1 MKNFNGRRFLS
12 FFLEKEVKKLY
23 GYPYLEFRFQ
33 EEIIMSTEQMKRC
46 PLFAGLREED
56 LKRMRAVASLKHVGK
71 KEILFG
77 EGEEAKGFYV
87 ILSGKVKLY
96 KISAEG
102 KEQILHVVSA
112 PDAFAEAAL
121 FLEGSYP
128 AFAEAL
134 AESQLLFFP
143 KREFIQLIER
153 NPKLS
158 INMIV
163 SLSHFLRRFASLIE
177 ELSLKE
183 VSSRVSK
190 YLVDLSLKSAKEGKN
205 PKEVDLDLSKNQLAS
220 KLGTISET
228 LSRTLTKMK
237 AKGIIDVRKNKI
249 VILNQEALRESASG
263 LKI

>member
-1 MKNFNGRRFLS
+1 
-12 FFLEKEVKKLY
+12 
-23 GYPYLEFRFQ
+23 
-33 EEIIMSTEQMKRC
+33 MSAELLKRC
-46 PLFAGLREED
+46 PLFAGLKEED
-56 LKRMRAVASLKHVGK
+56 LKRMRAVASLKRVGK

-77 EGEEAKGFYV
+77 EGEEARGFYV

-96 KISAEG
+96 KISPEG

-143 KREFIQLIER
+143 KKDFVQLIER
-153 NPKLS
+153 NPQLS

-163 SLSHFLRRFASLIE
+163 SLSQFLRRFASLIE

-183 VSSRVSK
+183 VSSRVAK
-190 YLVDLSLKSAKEGKN
+190 YLIDLSLKSSKEEKDRS
-205 PKEVDLDLSKNQLAS
+205 EVELDLSKSQLAS

-228 LSRTLTKMK
+228 LSRTLTKMR
-237 AKGIIDVRKNKI
+237 AKRVIDVKKNRI
-249 VILNQEALRESASG
+249 RILNRELLEEMASG
-263 LKI
+263 MKI

>member
-1 MKNFNGRRFLS
+1 
-12 FFLEKEVKKLY
+12 
-23 GYPYLEFRFQ
+23 
-33 EEIIMSTEQMKRC
+33 MSTELLKRC

-56 LKRMRAVASLKHVGK
+56 LKRIRAVASLKQVGK
-71 KEILFG
+71 KQILFG

-96 KISAEG
+96 KVSPEG

-134 AESQLLFFP
+134 ADSQLLFFP
-143 KREFIQLIER
+143 KRDFIQLIET
-153 NPKLS
+153 NPQLS

-183 VSSRVSK
+183 VSSRVAK
-190 YLVDLSLKSAKEGKN
+190 YLIDLSLKSAKEGKN

-237 AKGIIDVRKNKI
+237 AKGIIDVKKNKI
-249 VILNQEALRESASG
+249 LILNQEALRESASG

>member
-1 MKNFNGRRFLS
+1 
-12 FFLEKEVKKLY
+12 
-23 GYPYLEFRFQ
+23 
-33 EEIIMSTEQMKRC
+33 MSTDLLKRC
-46 PLFAGLREED
+46 PLFAGLRDEE
-56 LKRMRAVASLKHVGK
+56 LKRIRAIANLKHVGK
-71 KEILFG
+71 REVLFSD
-77 EGEEAKGFYV
+77 GEEAKGFYV
-87 ILSGKVKLY
+87 ILSGKIKLY
-96 KISAEG
+96 KISPEG
-102 KEQILHVVSA
+102 KEQILHIVSA

-134 AESQLLFFP
+134 TESQLLFFP
-143 KREFIQLIER
+143 KRDFIQLIEK

-183 VSSRVSK
+183 VSSRMAK
-190 YLVDLSLKSAKEGKN
+190 YLIDLSMRLSKEGKN
-205 PKEVDLDLSKNQLAS
+205 SREVELDLSKTQLAS

-228 LSRTLTKMK
+228 LSRTLAKMK
-237 AKGIIDVRKNKI
+237 AKRIIDVKRNRI
-249 VILNQEALRESASG
+249 LILNREALEELASG

>member
-1 MKNFNGRRFLS
+1 
-12 FFLEKEVKKLY
+12 
-23 GYPYLEFRFQ
+23 
-33 EEIIMSTEQMKRC
+33 MSIELLRRC

-56 LKRMRAVASLKHVGK
+56 LKRMRAIALLKQIER
-71 KEILFG
+71 KEILFSDG
-77 EGEEAKGFYV
+77 EAAKGFYV
-87 ILSGKVKLY
+87 VLSGKVKLY
-96 KISAEG
+96 KVSPEG

-134 AESQLLFFP
+134 TDCQLLFFP
-143 KREFIQLIER
+143 KRDFLQFIEK
-153 NPKLS
+153 NPQLS

-163 SLSHFLRRFASLIE
+163 TLSHYLRRFASLIE

-183 VSSRVSK
+183 VSSRIAK
-190 YLVDLSLKSAKEGKN
+190 YLVDLSLKLSKEGKSAR
-205 PKEVDLDLSKNQLAS
+205 EVELDLSKTQLAL

-228 LSRTLTKMK
+228 LSRTLAKMK
-237 AKGIIDVRKNKI
+237 TKGIIDVKKNRI
-249 VILNQEALRESASG
+249 IILNREALEELASG

>member
-1 MKNFNGRRFLS
+1 
-12 FFLEKEVKKLY
+12 
-23 GYPYLEFRFQ
+23 
-33 EEIIMSTEQMKRC
+33 MSTDLLRRC
-46 PLFAGLREED
+46 PLFAGLKEED
-56 LKRMRAVASLKHVGK
+56 LKKIKAIASLKQVGK
-71 KEILFG
+71 KEVLFSD
-77 EGEEAKGFYV
+77 GEEAKGFYV
-87 ILSGKVKLY
+87 ILSGKIKLY
-96 KISAEG
+96 KISPEG

-134 AESQLLFFP
+134 IDSQLLFFP
-143 KREFIQLIER
+143 KRDFIHLIER
-153 NPKLS
+153 NPQLS

-183 VSSRVSK
+183 VSSRVAK
-190 YLVDLSLKSAKEGKN
+190 YLIDLSLKSAKEGKI
-205 PKEVDLDLSKNQLAS
+205 PKEVELDLSKTQLAS

-228 LSRTLTKMK
+228 LSRTLAKMK
-237 AKGIIDVRKNKI
+237 AKGIIDVKKNRI
-249 VILNQEALRESASG
+249 LILNRGTLEELASG

>member
-1 MKNFNGRRFLS
+1 
-12 FFLEKEVKKLY
+12 
-23 GYPYLEFRFQ
+23 
-33 EEIIMSTEQMKRC
+33 MSIDLLRRC
-46 PLFAGLREED
+46 PLFAGLKEED
-56 LKRMRAVASLKHVGK
+56 LKRIRSIASIKQVGK
-71 KEILFG
+71 KEILFSDG
-77 EGEEAKGFYV
+77 QEAKGFYV

-96 KISAEG
+96 KISPEG

-134 AESQLLFFP
+134 SDAQLLFFP
-143 KREFIQLIER
+143 KKDFIQLIEK
-153 NPKLS
+153 NPQLS

-163 SLSHFLRRFASLIE
+163 SLSHFLRKFASLIE

-183 VSSRVSK
+183 VSSRIAK
-190 YLVDLSLKSAKEGKN
+190 YVIDLSLKSSKERRN
-205 PKEVDLDLSKNQLAS
+205 PKEGELDLSKTQLAS

-228 LSRTLTKMK
+228 LSRTLGKMK
-237 AKGIIDVRKNKI
+237 AKGIIDVKKNRI
-249 VILNQEALRESASG
+249 MILNREALEELASG

>member
-1 MKNFNGRRFLS
+1 
-12 FFLEKEVKKLY
+12 
-23 GYPYLEFRFQ
+23 
-33 EEIIMSTEQMKRC
+33 MSTELLKRC
-46 PLFAGLREED
+46 PLFAELKEED
-56 LKRMRAVASLKHVGK
+56 LKRIRAVASLRRVGR
-71 KEILFG
+71 KEVLFG

-87 ILSGKVKLY
+87 VLSGKVKLY
-96 KISAEG
+96 KMSPEG

-121 FLEGSYP
+121 FLEGNYP

-134 AESQLLFFP
+134 ADSQLLFFP
-143 KREFIQLIER
+143 KRDFIQLVKR
-153 NPKLS
+153 NPQLG

-183 VSSRVSK
+183 VSSRLAK
-190 YLVDLSLKSAKEGKN
+190 YLIDLSMKSSKEGKHAR
-205 PKEVDLDLSKNQLAS
+205 EVALDLSKSQLAS

-237 AKGIIDVRKNKI
+237 AKGVIDVKKDRI
-249 VILNQEALRESASG
+249 LILNRQLLEEVASG
-263 LKI
+263 MKI